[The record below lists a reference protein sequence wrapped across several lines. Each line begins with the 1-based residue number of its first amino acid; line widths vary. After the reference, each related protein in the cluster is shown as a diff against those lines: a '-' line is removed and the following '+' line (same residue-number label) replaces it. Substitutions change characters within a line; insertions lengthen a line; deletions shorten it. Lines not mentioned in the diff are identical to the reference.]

1 MSFRRGRKAKR
12 LASALANKVQGG
24 RGGGVKVFRRPRP
37 RQGYESWKDTS
48 FISRSLG
55 ERSHYFRATRKP
67 NFNSLA
73 TGNITWDDGGGG
85 RGGEWRLGT
94 HSFRSRSPTR
104 FRAFPPRSPLFLCSA
119 RLLATPRLVATTPS
133 LFFAPFLYPRL
144 IDAGLENQ
152 DGRPITLSISRSPVY
167 LRGNILPKNKY
178 LRRARPLA
186 FRFFIHHPPLHPLG
200 GGWRPFPG
208 SSYPSS
214 SRKDLLPEGESN
226 LFALE
231 MMTILLL
238 LFSLSFSLFFSSP
251 KRRLFRAI
259 RRGPVFRRALSLV
272 LLEEEGGRGEG
283 GRFVYSAQTNRPN
296 ASPAERY
303 YKVME
308 RHWKFHFTKFVMG
321 LRKK

>member
-1 MSFRRGRKAKR
+1 M
-12 LASALANKVQGG
+12 
-24 RGGGVKVFRRPRP
+24 
-37 RQGYESWKDTS
+37 
-48 FISRSLG
+48 
-55 ERSHYFRATRKP
+55 
-67 NFNSLA
+67 
-73 TGNITWDDGGGG
+73 
-85 RGGEWRLGT
+85 GGEGGEENGGSVRI
-94 HSFRSRSPTR
+94 RSRSPTR
-104 FRAFPPRSPLFLCSA
+104 FRAFPPRSPFLSSLPLLCSA

-231 MMTILLL
+231 MMTIFGSSITLLSLFLSFLLL
-238 LFSLSFSLFFSSP
+238 PQTSFVPRDSTRASFSTSSLSRFAGRGRGKGRGREIRLFSANQST
-251 KRRLFRAI
+251 KRISGRKVLQSHGA
-259 RRGPVFRRALSLV
+259 ALKIP
-272 LLEEEGGRGEG
+272 
-283 GRFVYSAQTNRPN
+283 F
-296 ASPAERY
+296 
-303 YKVME
+303 YKICY
-308 RHWKFHFTKFVMG
+308 G
-321 LRKK
+321 IA